1 MSYTIRYTQ
10 DALDDIGRLY
20 DYLIAYDLDLAER
33 AYVAMQQAIASLEI
47 FPFSH
52 RKAAADHPLIRE
64 LLVPFGSSGYV
75 VLYRIESDEVLTIAA
90 VRHQREDDYY

>member
-10 DALDDIGRLY
+10 EALDDIDRLY

-33 AYVAMQQAIASLEI
+33 AYVAMRQAIASLAI

-52 RKAAADHPLIRE
+52 RKAAADDPLTRE
-64 LLVPFGSSGYV
+64 LLVPFGSAGYV
-75 VLYRIESDEVLTIAA
+75 VLYRVESDEVLTIAA
-90 VRHQREDDYY
+90 VRHQREDDYH